1 MHVASLYQHTLRE
14 INQLLVDQSICF
26 EVTVNEFGTCFVSQV
41 FVNSHKVCK
50 HVGDPTSALY
60 FLNGVKVGL
69 CHQLSK

>member
-1 MHVASLYQHTLRE
+1 MHVASPYHHTLRE
-14 INQLLVDQSICF
+14 INRLLVDQRICF

-50 HVGDPTSALY
+50 HVGDPTSALH

-69 CHQLSK
+69 CYQSSK